1 MMEIDQAVLENLMM
15 VVPFGCSSALLDAP
29 GGQERFARWCAES
42 PIAQYLMESV
52 LCDAPVFELDDEE
65 SIFILSVDYGTA
77 SALLACLVGAY
88 EDATLANQLGS
99 DETAAGGA

>member
-15 VVPFGCSSALLDAP
+15 VVPFGCASPLLEAP
-29 GGQERFARWCAES
+29 GGQQRFAQWCGES

-65 SIFILSVDYGTA
+65 SIFILSVDYSTVE
-77 SALLACLVGAY
+77 ALLACLVGAF
-88 EDATLANQLGS
+88 EDATLSTLLG
-99 DETAAGGA
+99 DEPGTAGA